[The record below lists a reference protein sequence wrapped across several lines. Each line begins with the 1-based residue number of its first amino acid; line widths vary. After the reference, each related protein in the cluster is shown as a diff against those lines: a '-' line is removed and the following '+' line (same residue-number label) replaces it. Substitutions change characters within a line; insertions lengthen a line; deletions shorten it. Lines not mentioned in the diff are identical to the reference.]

1 MDPLLGLYSYARPTR
16 IYRKQ
21 KNRPPFVFRN
31 FFLFLLAVWRCW
43 YVSYAQLDSI
53 IRIVYEF
60 YIPHFLR
67 LENRIWRNKSFF
79 EIVRNKDRVIN
90 LIKRL
95 MGICF
100 FFFFTSNLKLC
111 SIRKNFISF
120 VFCMENLMVGFTW
133 VILHKTRNL
142 NYTHYK
148 LTKKFVKVCCH

>member
-67 LENRIWRNKSFF
+67 LENRIWRNKCFF

-100 FFFFTSNLKLC
+100 FFFYLEFETMQYTKEFYFIRFLHGKPHGWFYLGHSAQNTKFKLHA
-111 SIRKNFISF
+111 
-120 VFCMENLMVGFTW
+120 L
-133 VILHKTRNL
+133 
-142 NYTHYK
+142 
-148 LTKKFVKVCCH
+148 